1 MNRLNPL
8 DINALTPEQQ
18 AVLDAMQSGPRGAR
32 HGRLG
37 LVGPFGVWV
46 RSPTVGNAVQ
56 TFGAAVRFESS
67 LPENVKEVAI
77 CTVGAHFHAKF
88 EFGAH
93 GPMAIAAGVSEEAVD
108 AIRRNRLPSLEDET
122 EALAYDIATALLK
135 DHRMRDELYSRA
147 KEVFGEE
154 ALIEL
159 VTIIGYYCL
168 VSLTLNA
175 FEIAL
180 PSTMEDPFPEVS

>member
-1 MNRLNPL
+1 MNRLEPL

-37 LVGPFGVWV
+37 LIGPFGVWV
-46 RSPTVGNAVQ
+46 RSPIVGNAAQ
-56 TFGAAVRFESS
+56 AFGAVVRFESQ
-67 LPENVKEVAI
+67 LPENVKEVSI

-88 EFGAH
+88 EFAAH
-93 GPMAIAAGVSEEAVD
+93 GPMAIAAGVSETAVE
-108 AIRRNRLPSLEDET
+108 AIRRGEPPTLEDDGEN
-122 EALAYDIATALLK
+122 LAYEIATALLT
-135 DHRMRDELYSRA
+135 DHRMSDSLYSRA
-147 KEVFGEE
+147 RETFSENE
-154 ALIEL
+154 LIEL

-180 PSTMEDPFPEVS
+180 PDTMKDPFPDES

>member
-1 MNRLNPL
+1 MNRLEPL

-37 LVGPFGVWV
+37 LIGPFGVWV
-46 RSPTVGNAVQ
+46 RSPTVGNAAQ
-56 TFGAAVRFESS
+56 AFGAVVRFESQ

-77 CTVGAHFHAKF
+77 CTVGAHFNAKF
-88 EFGAH
+88 EFAAH
-93 GPMAIAAGVSEEAVD
+93 GPMAIAAGVSENAVE
-108 AIRRNRLPSLEDET
+108 AIRRGEPPTLEDNVED
-122 EALAYDIATALLK
+122 LAYEIATALLT
-135 DHRMRDELYSRA
+135 DHRMSDSLYSRA
-147 KEVFGEE
+147 RQAFSEGE
-154 ALIEL
+154 LIEL

-175 FEIAL
+175 FDVPL
-180 PSTMEDPFPEVS
+180 PDNMNDPFPDES